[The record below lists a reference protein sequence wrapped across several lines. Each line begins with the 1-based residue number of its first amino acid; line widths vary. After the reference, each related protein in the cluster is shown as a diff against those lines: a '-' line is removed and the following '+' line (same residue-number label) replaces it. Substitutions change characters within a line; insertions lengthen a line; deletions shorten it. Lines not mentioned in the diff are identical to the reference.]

1 LVSRSKSVRNGKKL
15 TLTSYKDRRNNMKIS
30 KIAIAVLLA
39 AGFLTASASSSM
51 ATSCAEGF
59 VAVEGT
65 FPEPMY
71 TCEAVDSADVA
82 VDGPIDVKPIDSCWT
97 TEDGTDVCSRSAVP
111 MPANGEEPPVDGGVC
126 DPEAS
131 GLVDSEGKTPEACYY
146 DAVPYEVTGEEGEP
160 EPVSAETVDES
171 LMFQSGVTKSGATPN
186 DQTASSALAA
196 FGVLVGALGA
206 LGIALSREKVAK

>member
-1 LVSRSKSVRNGKKL
+1 M
-15 TLTSYKDRRNNMKIS
+15 TLTRYIDRRNNMKIS
-30 KIAIAVLLA
+30 KIAIAVLFA
-39 AGFLTASASSSM
+39 AGFLTTSATSSM
-51 ATSCAEGF
+51 ATSCAEGYK
-59 VAVEGT
+59 AVEGE
-65 FPEPMY
+65 FPDPMY
-71 TCEAVDSADVA
+71 TCE
-82 VDGPIDVKPIDSCWT
+82 PIETPEESVDVKPIDSCWK
-97 TEDGTDVCSRSAVP
+97 TEDGTDVCARGVIEP
-111 MPANGEEPPVDGGVC
+111 MPATGEETPVDGGVC

-206 LGIALSREKVAK
+206 LGIGISRQRAAKK